1 MFRKLT
7 QLITR
12 NLTLLKPLQ
21 TLQRKFES
29 EISQQ
34 LKVKNDYSIF
44 FEYNEVQRGAA

>member
-21 TLQRKFES
+21 TLQRNFES

-34 LKVKNDYSIF
+34 LKNDYSIF